1 VDVSTRPTR
10 LSARIA
16 GALAGVLALGVALAG
31 CSGSSYDPPDGIRVV
46 ASTNVYGSLATT
58 IGGAQ
63 ATVTSIIDDPS
74 KDPHEYQADARTQLA
89 VSRAQVVI
97 ENGGGYDDFM
107 DTMLAASGNAKVA
120 VINAVK
126 ISGYDSSIPHFNEHV
141 FYDYGTVGKVV
152 DAIVADFRRADP
164 AHAALFADRGAKLQR
179 KIAAL
184 EASELNLSAVTA
196 GVGVA
201 ITEPLPE
208 YVLAALGMKIVT
220 PIAFSEAVDQG
231 TDVPASVLEQTLS
244 TLSSGQ
250 AKLLVYNVQ
259 TLGPQPDAVLS
270 AAKKAGIP
278 AVPVSETLPPGLDYV
293 TWQRGVLATIAQALG
308 N

>member
-1 VDVSTRPTR
+1 MSTRPTR

-31 CSGSSYDPPDGIRVV
+31 CSGSSYDPPAGIRVV

-107 DTMLAASGNAKVA
+107 DTMLAASGNAEVA

-141 FYDYGTVGKVV
+141 FYDYGTVAKVV

-231 TDVPASVLEQTLS
+231 TDVPATVLEQTLS

>member
-1 VDVSTRPTR
+1 MSERHA
-10 LSARIA
+10 SQIARVAAAVITT
-16 GALAGVLALGVALAG
+16 LAIGLALAG
-31 CSGSSYDPPDGIRVV
+31 CSGSAYDPPAGIQVV
-46 ASTNVYGSLATT
+46 ASTDVYGSLAKT

-63 ATVTSIIDDPS
+63 ATVTSIIDDPA

-89 VSRAQVVI
+89 ISRAQVVI
-97 ENGGGYDDFM
+97 ENGGGYDDFV
-107 DTMLAASGNAKVA
+107 DTMLSASPNTRTLL
-120 VINAVK
+120 INAVK
-126 ISGYDSSIPHFNEHV
+126 LSGYDTSIADFNEHV
-141 FYDYGTVGKVV
+141 FYDYATVGKVV
-152 DAIVADFRRADP
+152 DAIVSDFSTADP
-164 AHAALFADRGAKLQR
+164 SHRALFADRGAALQR
-179 KIAAL
+179 KISAL
-184 EASELNLSAVTA
+184 QQSELNLSGATT

-201 ITEPLPE
+201 ITEPVPNYL
-208 YVLAALGMKIVT
+208 LAALGMKIVT

-231 TDVPASVLEQTLS
+231 TDVPASVLEQTLA
-244 TLSSGQ
+244 TLTSGQ

-259 TLGPQPDAVLS
+259 TSGPQSDAVLA

>member
-1 VDVSTRPTR
+1 VPELRTF

-16 GALAGVLALGVALAG
+16 GAVVGALAIGIALAG
-31 CSGSSYDPPDGIRVV
+31 CSGSVGDPPAGIQVV
-46 ASTNVYGSLATT
+46 ASTNVYGSLAKT

-63 ATVTSIIDDPS
+63 ATVTSIIGDAS
-74 KDPHEYQADARTQLA
+74 QDPHEYQADARTQLA
-89 VSRAQVVI
+89 ISRAQVVI
-97 ENGGGYDDFM
+97 ENGGGYDDFI
-107 DTMLAASGNAKVA
+107 DTMLKASGNAKVA

-126 ISGYDSSIPHFNEHV
+126 LSGYDSSIPDFNEHV
-141 FYDYGTVGKVV
+141 FYDYATVGKVV
-152 DAIVADFRRADP
+152 DAIVADFRKADP
-164 AHAALFADRGAKLQR
+164 SHAALFADRGAKLQR

-184 EASELNLSAVTA
+184 QASELNLSAVTT

-201 ITEPLPE
+201 ITEPVPN
-208 YVLAALGMKIVT
+208 YVLAGIGMKIVT
-220 PIAFSEAVDQG
+220 PIAFSEAIDQG

-244 TLSSGQ
+244 TLSSGE

-259 TLGPQPDAVLS
+259 TSGPQTDAVLA

-278 AVPVSETLPPGLDYV
+278 AVPVSETLPPGVDYV

-308 N
+308 D